1 MSAAIAAL
9 SMDAVEKANSGHP
22 GMPMGMADVATVL
35 FSRIMKFDAG
45 APDWPDRDR
54 FVLSAGH
61 GSMLVYA
68 LGYLLGYK
76 GMDLEQLQ
84 NFRQLGS
91 KTAGHPEVGHAPAVE
106 TTTGPL
112 GQGIG
117 NAVGMAIAEAHM
129 RARYGEDIVDHHTYV
144 IAGDGCLME
153 GISQEAIALA
163 GHLKLSKLIV
173 LWDDN
178 GITIDGAVSLSD
190 STNQLTRFE
199 ASGWNVARVD
209 GHDMSAVEAAILAAK
224 SSDKPTLI
232 ACKTIIGRGA
242 NKKAGSAASHGA
254 PLGAEEIAFARD
266 SLEWPHAPFDVPAD
280 VLENWRSAGQR
291 GASARE
297 TWENRLSSSARAAD
311 FNTALKNEFDAEVAA
326 AINTHIDSLIKEP
339 QKVATRKA
347 SQMALDVINQAL
359 PTTIGGSADLTGS
372 NNTKTGNLDILDA
385 ENPAGRYLYY
395 GIREHGMAAAM
406 NGMALHGGITP
417 YSGTFL
423 VFTDY
428 CRPSIRLSALM
439 EQQVIYV
446 MTHDS
451 IGLGE
456 DGPTHQPVEHLAALR
471 AIPNLHVFRPADVV
485 ETAECWQAALSLKS
499 APSILALSRQGLE
512 QVRLEAASENLCAKG
527 GYVLSENNDAQVTL
541 IATGSEIEVALAAR
555 DLLQKDG
562 IAARIVSMPCQEL
575 FVAQG
580 NDYMTSVL
588 GTTPRIVVE
597 AGIRQGWD
605 RFIYSDGCGKGDF
618 VGMDSFGAS
627 APAKD
632 LYKHFGITPE
642 AVAEKAKAVLT

>member
-9 SMDAVEKANSGHP
+9 SMDAVEQANSGHP

-35 FSRIMKFDAG
+35 FSRIMKFDAS
-45 APDWPDRDR
+45 APNWPDRDR

-61 GSMLVYA
+61 GSMLVYSLA
-68 LGYLLGYK
+68 YLLGYA
-76 GMDLEQLQ
+76 GMDLAQLK

-91 KTAGHPEVGHAPAVE
+91 KTAGHPEVGHAPGVE

-129 RARYGEDIVDHHTYV
+129 SARYGDGIVDHYTYA

-153 GISQEAIALA
+153 GISQESIALA

-190 STNQLTRFE
+190 STDQLARFE
-199 ASGWNVARVD
+199 ASGWQVDRVD
-209 GHDMSAVEAAILAAK
+209 GHDMAAVEAAILKAQTTQRP
-224 SSDKPTLI
+224 SLI

-242 NKKAGSAASHGA
+242 NKKAGSSAAHGA

-266 SLEWPHAPFDVPAD
+266 SLDWPHEPFEVPAD
-280 VLENWRSAGQR
+280 ILESWREAGMR
-291 GASARE
+291 GAAKHEAWSARLE
-297 TWENRLSSSARAAD
+297 TSDNAALFNAAWEND
-311 FNTALKNEFDAEVAA
+311 FDADLSA
-326 AINTHIDSLIKEP
+326 AIDAHIKALLAEP

-347 SQMALDVINQAL
+347 SQLALDVINQAV

-372 NNTKTGNLDILDA
+372 NNTKTGSLDILSAD
-385 ENPAGRYLYY
+385 NPAGRYLYY

-406 NGMALHGGITP
+406 NGMALHGGVTP
-417 YSGTFL
+417 YAGTFL

-428 CRPSIRLSALM
+428 CRPAIRLSALM

-471 AIPNLHVFRPADVV
+471 AIPNLHVFRPADVI
-485 ETAECWQAALSLKS
+485 ETAECWQAALSLKN

-512 QVRLEAASENLCAKG
+512 QVRLDATSENLCAKG
-527 GYVLSENNDAQVTL
+527 GYVLSENVDAQVTL
-541 IATGSEIEVALAAR
+541 IATGSEIDIAMAAR
-555 DLLQKDG
+555 EQLADAG
-562 IAARIVSMPCQEL
+562 IRSRIVSMPCQEL

-580 NDYMTSVL
+580 RDYMSSVL
-588 GTTPRIVVE
+588 GDRPRIIIE

-605 RFIYSDGCGKGDF
+605 RFIYTDGCGKGDF

-632 LYKHFGITPE
+632 LFQHFGITPE
-642 AVAEKAKAVLT
+642 AVVEKAKALLT